1 MSGYNFEIKGI
12 DNFLKDINNIQSNFQ
27 GDLQKLVEKHGGIL
41 LKNTK
46 MKTPVGQ
53 YNDGRTGGTLRRSWT
68 LEKGDLYVRLYNNIE
83 YGIYVEY
90 GHRTRQGTGHD
101 NPGKKYKYKPKPNG
115 IAYIEG
121 FYMLTKSFEKTEK
134 DFENDLEKLFKK
146 YGFK

>member
-12 DNFLKDINNIQSNFQ
+12 DNFLKDINNIQGNFR

-41 LKNTK
+41 LRNTK
-46 MKTPVGQ
+46 MKAPVDTGQ
-53 YNDGRTGGTLRRSWT
+53 LRRSWQ
-68 LEKGDLYVRLYNNIE
+68 LEKGDLYVRIFSNCEYN
-83 YGIYVEY
+83 IYVEY
-90 GHRTRQGTGHD
+90 GHRTRQGKGHS
-101 NPGKKYKYKPKPNG
+101 NPSKKYKYKPKPNG

-134 DFENDLEKLFKK
+134 DFENDLEKLLKK

>member
-41 LKNTK
+41 LRNTK

-53 YNDGRTGGTLRRSWT
+53 YNDGRVGGTLRRSWE
-68 LEKGDLYVRLYNNIE
+68 LEKGDLYVKLMNRTS
-83 YGIYVEY
+83 YGIFVEF
-90 GHRTRQGTGHD
+90 GHRTRG
-101 NPGKKYKYKPKPNG
+101 GKSYV
-115 IAYIEG
+115 EG
-121 FYMLTKSFEKTEK
+121 VYMLKTSFEKTKK